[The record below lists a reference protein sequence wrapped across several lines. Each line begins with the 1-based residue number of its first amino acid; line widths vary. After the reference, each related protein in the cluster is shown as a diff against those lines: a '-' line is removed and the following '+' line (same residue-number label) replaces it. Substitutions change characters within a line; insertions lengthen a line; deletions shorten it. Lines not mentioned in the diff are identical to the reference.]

1 MSKMKKQSFLQG
13 AFVLICANLIVKVIG
28 AGFKIPLAHL
38 IEEEGMGLFSA
49 AYTVYTIL
57 FVIATA
63 GFPIAISKMVSECVA
78 VGKQREADRV
88 FKVSMIMLLV
98 VGLIGSLIIYLGADL
113 FAAFL
118 KVDNVVPVIQA
129 IAPAVFFVAVMSA
142 LRGYFQGHQN
152 MIPTAFSEVAE
163 AIGKLLVGYILSYQF
178 MNVSVTK
185 AATGAIIG
193 VTAGTL
199 LGALTLIIIFLFEN
213 KKVRSYDLPCTV
225 RSKRSIAKEL
235 VKIAVPITIGAS
247 VSSITTLIDMA
258 TITRRLQSIT
268 QVTQEFAVKYS
279 ALLENINFNG
289 SIGEEL
295 ATKLYGLYSGYAIP
309 LFNLPLTIVAA
320 IAMSVVPAIAA
331 AIATK
336 DKNHSETVTKSALR
350 ITILLAVPCG
360 VGLFVLAKPV
370 LSLLYNNGLAYS
382 LLEKLGPAIVF
393 VSLVSVTGAI
403 LQAYG
408 KPSIPMINMLIGGIV
423 KIATNYVLVGNPKFN
438 IDGAPIGT
446 MLCYF
451 VIVTLNIIWLIKV
464 TGYKFNVT
472 DFILKPVLTASV
484 MGVAVKIF
492 FDLCFKAG
500 FGNSISVVLAIGV
513 GVTAYAVLI
522 FVTGTIKKEDILM
535 LPMGERL
542 YGILTKAKLLK

>member
-1 MSKMKKQSFLQG
+1 MSNMKKQSFLQG
-13 AFVLICANLIVKVIG
+13 AFVLICANLLVKVIG

-38 IEEEGMGLFSA
+38 IQEEGMGLFSA

-78 VGKQREADRV
+78 VGKQKEADRV
-88 FKVSMIMLLV
+88 FKVSMLLLLI
-98 VGLIGSLIIYLGADL
+98 VGVFGTGVIYFGSGL
-113 FAAFL
+113 FARFL
-118 KVDNVVPVIQA
+118 KVDNVLPVIKA
-129 IAPAVFFVAVMSA
+129 IAPAVFFVSIMSA
-142 LRGYFQGHQN
+142 FRGYFQGHQN
-152 MIPTAFSEVAE
+152 MYPTAVSEVVE
-163 AIGKLLVGYILSYQF
+163 SCGKLVVGYILSYRL
-178 MNVSVTK
+178 MKVSVTK
-185 AATGAIIG
+185 AATGAIMG
-193 VTAGTL
+193 VTAGSAI
-199 LGALTLIIIFLFEN
+199 GALVLLIIFMFQN
-213 KKVRSYDLPCTV
+213 KSVRSYDLPETV

-247 VSSITTLIDMA
+247 VSSVTTLIDMA

-268 QVTQEFAVKYS
+268 QVTQGFVARYG
-279 ALLENINFNG
+279 ALFGNIDING
-289 SIGEEL
+289 GIGEEL

-320 IAMSVVPAIAA
+320 IAMSVVPAISA

-336 DKNHSETVTKSALR
+336 DKFKSETVTKSALR

-360 VGLFVLAKPV
+360 VGLFVLSKAV
-370 LSLLYNNGLAYS
+370 LVLLYNNGLAFS
-382 LLEKLGPAIVF
+382 LLEKLGPAMIF

-408 KPSIPMINMLIGGIV
+408 KPSVPMINMLIGGVV
-423 KIATNYVLVGNPKFN
+423 KIVTNYILVGNPKFN

-464 TGYKFNVT
+464 TGYKFKIT
-472 DFILKPVLTASV
+472 EFILKPVLVSAV
-484 MGVAVKIF
+484 MGVVVKLF
-492 FDLCFKAG
+492 YDLCFG
-500 FGNSISVVLAIGV
+500 FGLSNTISVAASILV
-513 GVTAYAVLI
+513 GVTVYAILI
-522 FVTGTIKKEDILM
+522 FVTGTIKRDDILM
-535 LPMGERL
+535 LPKGDKLEKIF
-542 YGILTKAKLLK
+542 GKILKG